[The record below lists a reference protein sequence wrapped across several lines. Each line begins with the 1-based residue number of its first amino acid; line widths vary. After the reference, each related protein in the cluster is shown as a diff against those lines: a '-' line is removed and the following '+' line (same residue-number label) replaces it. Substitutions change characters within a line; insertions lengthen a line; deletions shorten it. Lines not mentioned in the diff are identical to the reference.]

1 MRKFLFFVAVV
12 VLISLAIFSYQKRFG
27 KFGPTLTNISRTPSQ
42 NATIKPERITE
53 VANNLEVPWEIV
65 FLPASPA
72 GGPNNDILLTER
84 TGSLKLISNGQ
95 TNTIAKISDVKP
107 YGEGGLMG
115 LAIHPKYQAN
125 NYIYL
130 YYTYSGSDNKT
141 LNRVV
146 RYKFE
151 NNSLSDR
158 KILIDNI
165 PGAIYHNGG
174 RLKFGP
180 DGFLYITTGD
190 SLNPSLAQDTNS
202 LAGKILRS
210 TDEGKVVSDNPFNNL
225 VYSYG
230 HRNPQGLA
238 WDSNGRLW
246 ETEHGNNATDEV
258 NIIVKGRNY
267 GWPNITG
274 SQTKSGMQSPF
285 AQSGLETWA
294 PAGAVF
300 YNDSLYYGGL
310 KGQAL
315 FQLKISN
322 GNAIITKHLLQEYGR
337 IRDVVLGLDN
347 LLYITTSNRDGRG
360 NPNANDDRIL
370 KIDPAQL

>member
-1 MRKFLFFVAVV
+1 MKKLLFFALVV
-12 VLISLAIFSYQKRFG
+12 ILISLTVLLYQKRFG
-27 KFGPTLTNISRTPSQ
+27 KLGPSLTNISRTPSQ

-65 FLPASPA
+65 FLL
-72 GGPNNDILLTER
+72 NNDILLTER

-95 TNTIAKISDVKP
+95 TNTIAKIPDVKP

-141 LNRVV
+141 LNRVA

-190 SLNPSLAQDTNS
+190 SLKPSLAQDTNS
-202 LAGKILRS
+202 LAGKILRV
-210 TDEGKVVSDNPFNNL
+210 TDDGKIAPGNSFNNL

-238 WDSNGRLW
+238 WDSSGRLW

-258 NIIVKGRNY
+258 NLIVKGHNY
-267 GWPNITG
+267 GWPIITG

-294 PAGAVF
+294 PGGASF
-300 YNDSLYYGGL
+300 YKDSFFYVGL
-310 KGQAL
+310 RGQAL
-315 FQLKISN
+315 YELKIEN
-322 GNAIITKHLLQEYGR
+322 GNAVITKHLLQEFGR
-337 IRDVVLGLDN
+337 IRDVILGPDN

-370 KIDPAQL
+370 KIDPLQL